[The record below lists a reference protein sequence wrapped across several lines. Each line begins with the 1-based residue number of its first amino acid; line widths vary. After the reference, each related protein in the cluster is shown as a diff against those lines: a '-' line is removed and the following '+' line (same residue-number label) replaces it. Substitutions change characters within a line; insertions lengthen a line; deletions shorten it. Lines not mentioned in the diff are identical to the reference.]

1 MDIAIVGGGIL
12 GITLGYLLS
21 RRGARVTVFEASDTL
36 GGLAGPIRMEGYNI
50 DRFYHAVLTS
60 DAHLQDLFAEL
71 GIADRY
77 RCKETRTAFYQQGR
91 FYPMNNMKDFMTFPL
106 LSLIDRFRLGLT
118 IVYARLE
125 RNLNQVEAVDAERWL
140 TRVSG
145 HRTFM
150 NFWGPCCAPNSTA
163 VLKTRQPPTSG
174 RA

>member
-1 MDIAIVGGGIL
+1 MRLGIVGGGIL
-12 GITLGYLLS
+12 GITLGYFLS
-21 RRGARVTVFEASDTL
+21 RQGAQVTIYEASDTL

-91 FYPMNNMKDFMTFPL
+91 FHPMNNMKDFMTFPL

-125 RNLNQVEAVDAERWL
+125 RNLNRVEAVDVETWL

-145 HRTFM
+145 H
-150 NFWGPCCAPNSTA
+150 
-163 VLKTRQPPTSG
+163 G
-174 RA
+174 RS